1 MTIEEAKQ
9 ALEQL
14 KAEGNSEEDILKV
27 LYLMYHD
34 DKIELNDLRIF
45 TELLGWEFTEDFEAM
60 SEEDKKNK
68 GLTY

>member
-1 MTIEEAKQ
+1 MTIEEAKR

-27 LYLMYHD
+27 LYLMYQD
-34 DKIELNDLRIF
+34 GKIELGDLRIF
-45 TELLGWEFTEDFEAM
+45 TELLGWEFTEEFEEM